1 MTEKASKSPD
11 AERRTG
17 RGPAVVAITLMVGIG
32 LGLAAPGLT
41 ARLPLRA
48 APIQAE
54 PQPSFGCAPRVLA
67 RLVFG
72 LHGPEGPIP
81 DADWDLFL
89 AEVVTPRFP
98 DGLTVLQAR
107 GQWRGASAMVER
119 EPSRVVEIV
128 HGAAPEAD
136 ERINE
141 IVAVYKARYRQ
152 ESVMVVRTSVDA
164 CF

>member
-1 MTEKASKSPD
+1 VKRKASKLPD
-11 AERRTG
+11 AELRSG
-17 RGPAVVAITLMVGIG
+17 RGPAVVAFTLMFGIG

-41 ARLPLRA
+41 ARLSLRA
-48 APIQAE
+48 APTEEE
-54 PQPSFGCAPRVLA
+54 PQPRFGCAPRVLA

-72 LHGPEGPIP
+72 LQGPGGPIP
-81 DADWDLFL
+81 DAEWEVFL

-107 GQWRGASAMVER
+107 GQWRGASARVER
-119 EPSRVVEIV
+119 EASRVVEIV

-136 ERINE
+136 ERINQ
-141 IVAVYKARYRQ
+141 IVAIYKARYRQ
-152 ESVMVVRTSVDA
+152 ESVMVVRTGVDA